1 MTNKA
6 CGGSI
11 IVRCANNSRRPGNAI
26 TTAGPPLRLD
36 RYNRRTALLAEVLA
50 NELRLAEVEKE
61 LLWQQAQKAAWE
73 VQLEEITRG
82 NPATA
87 HHRGGNQ

>member
-1 MTNKA
+1 M
-6 CGGSI
+6 
-11 IVRCANNSRRPGNAI
+11 SRQ
-26 TTAGPPLRLD
+26 D
-36 RYNRRTALLAEVLA
+36 RYDRRTALLAEVLA
-50 NELRLAEVEKE
+50 NELRLAEVDEE

-73 VQLEEITRG
+73 VQLVEITRS